1 MTSSLIE
8 VNRASKRFEA
18 RRNTVNAL
26 TDVSLTVQEGEF
38 VALLGR
44 SGSGKTTLLRL
55 MAGLDRPS
63 GGAISIDGANVQR
76 PPLGVRYVFQD
87 YATSL
92 LPWKTV
98 TQNVQFGI
106 RHASHQQSHGSTAAD
121 FLTTVGL
128 DKVGDRYPWQLSG
141 GMQQRLAIA
150 RAVASRPKVLLMDEP
165 FSAVDA
171 LSRAQL
177 QDATLRVWA
186 EFGLTIVFVTHDIDE
201 AIYLADRVL
210 VLSANGRGL
219 AERVTVDLARP
230 RDQVATRE
238 DPRFLELR
246 RHLYSIV
253 AGSGDSDGN
262 AR

>member
-1 MTSSLIE
+1 MTTSLIE
-8 VNRASKRFEA
+8 VDRASKRYES
-18 RRNTVNAL
+18 RRSTVKAL
-26 TDVSLTVQEGEF
+26 SDVSMTVQEGEF

-55 MAGLDRPS
+55 LAGLDRPS
-63 GGAISIDGANVQR
+63 SGAITIDGANVQR
-76 PPLGVRYVFQD
+76 PPRGVRYVFQD

-98 TQNVQFGI
+98 TQNVEFGI
-106 RHASHQQSHGSTAAD
+106 RHASHHQVNGSTAAD
-121 FLTTVGL
+121 FLATVGL
-128 DKVGDRYPWQLSG
+128 GKVGDRYPWQLSG

-171 LSRAQL
+171 LSRARL

-210 VLSANGRGL
+210 VLSANGQGL
-219 AERVTVDLARP
+219 AEQVTVRLVRP

-238 DPRFLELR
+238 DPSFLGLR

-253 AGSGDSDGN
+253 AGSGDTDDDD
-262 AR
+262 R